1 MQTSQNLIASAAAV
15 YLKANTGHFESLCT
29 LAMATAF
36 LQRERNKEGQHE
48 LSAATAAERAT
59 VAFEDALTASGS
71 MATKTVQN
79 VTRTMRK
86 GCAYAIQRIQKEKT
100 LYTMEEADLTAAF
113 FGAEFERLEGFKPN
127 LRDIDAAISAANG
140 TSRKA
145 TKTAKADKAET
156 GNAEA
161 AQEAATAKE
170 AASAA
175 VKVAEAV
182 KTLLSVAADV
192 ENHAL
197 FQSDE
202 IGEMLATVAK
212 IRRASAAETQEAA
225 QAA

>member
-29 LAMATAF
+29 LALATAF
-36 LQRERNKEGQHE
+36 LQRERNKDGQHE

-59 VAFEDALTASGS
+59 VAFEDALTVAGTMS
-71 MATKTVQN
+71 AKTISN

-100 LYTMEEADLTAAF
+100 LYTMEESDLTAAF
-113 FGAEFERLEGFKPN
+113 FSAEFEKLEGFKPN
-127 LRDIDAAISAANG
+127 LRDIDAAISAVNG

-145 TKTAKADKAET
+145 TKAAKADKAS
-156 GNAEA
+156 GDSEA
-161 AQEAATAKE
+161 AQEAATAKDT
-170 AASAA
+170 ASAA

-182 KTLLSVAADV
+182 KTLLAVASDV

-202 IGEMLATVAK
+202 MGDLLATVAK
-212 IRRASAAETQEAA
+212 IRRASASDTSQEAI
-225 QAA
+225 AA

>member
-36 LQRERNKEGQHE
+36 LQRERNKDGQHE

-59 VAFEDALTASGS
+59 VAFEDALTASGT
-71 MATKTVQN
+71 MAAKTVQN

-145 TKTAKADKAET
+145 KTAKAEKAES
-156 GNAEA
+156 GNTEA

-170 AASAA
+170 TATAA

-182 KTLLSVAADV
+182 KTLLAVAADV

-202 IGEMLATVAK
+202 MGDLLATVAK
-212 IRRASAAETQEAA
+212 IRRASATETQEAA